1 MPKGSSVEDLKDL
14 RPISLVGSLYK
25 ILSKVLANR
34 IKGVMGVIISQSQ
47 NAFVKGRQILDAA
60 LIANEVVDSVLRRKE
75 KGLLCKLD
83 IEKAYDHIRWDF
95 LLQTLERMG
104 FGPKWIMWIHW
115 CISTASFS
123 VMFNGSPAGFF
134 RSSRGLRQG
143 DPLSPYLFV
152 VGMEVLSC
160 LLKRAVEGNFISGC
174 RLGNREGGE
183 MVISHLLYADDAIVF
198 CEANSEQLMC
208 LRWTLMWFEAVSGLK
223 INLNK
228 SEIIP
233 LGRVDNVESLA
244 VELGCRVG
252 SLPTRYLGLPL
263 GATHRAS
270 GVWDSIEE
278 RFRKRLSSWK
288 RQYISK
294 GGRLTLI
301 RSTLSSLPIYFLSLF
316 RMPKIVCARLEKI
329 QRDFLWGGGNL
340 DRKPHLVNWKTVCL
354 EKSRGGLGVR
364 GLSVMNQALLCKW
377 CWRFANERDSLWRM
391 VISTKFGEEAG
402 GWYSRDIRGGYGTGL
417 WKDIRKE
424 WLSFSQNA
432 IPSLG
437 NGSRL
442 AFWKD
447 PWGDETVLSHAF
459 PTLFNLAAHKD
470 ARVVDVWDFSV
481 EVGGW
486 SPVFLRPFNDWEM
499 EEVERFF
506 NFLHNKKIRPAQED
520 RLLLKD
526 SSTDGFSVRHMYRK
540 LMFAPPLDFPSR
552 SIWNPIVP
560 PKLGF
565 FAWEA
570 SWGKVLTL
578 DQLKRRGIPI
588 VNRCFLCEEH
598 EETIDHLLIHCSRAK
613 SLWDLLLAI
622 TEVNWVFPRTVRQ
635 LLLAWQSARVGKKRK
650 RVWMAAPLC
659 LFWTLWLE
667 RNRVVFEN
675 EALSVHRMK
684 SFFLFTLWG
693 WAKVFSV
700 DNLNSL
706 VGFLAWMGFR

>member
-1 MPKGSSVEDLKDL
+1 
-14 RPISLVGSLYK
+14 
-25 ILSKVLANR
+25 
-34 IKGVMGVIISQSQ
+34 
-47 NAFVKGRQILDAA
+47 
-60 LIANEVVDSVLRRKE
+60 
-75 KGLLCKLD
+75 
-83 IEKAYDHIRWDF
+83 
-95 LLQTLERMG
+95 
-104 FGPKWIMWIHW
+104 
-115 CISTASFS
+115 
-123 VMFNGSPAGFF
+123 
-134 RSSRGLRQG
+134 
-143 DPLSPYLFV
+143 
-152 VGMEVLSC
+152 
-160 LLKRAVEGNFISGC
+160 
-174 RLGNREGGE
+174 
-183 MVISHLLYADDAIVF
+183 
-198 CEANSEQLMC
+198 
-208 LRWTLMWFEAVSGLK
+208 MWFEAFSGLK

-244 VELGCRVG
+244 SELGCRVG
-252 SLPTRYLGLPL
+252 ALPTMYLGLPL
-263 GATHRAS
+263 GAPHRAL

-316 RMPKIVCARLEKI
+316 RMPKSVCARLEKI

-402 GWYSRDIRGGYGTGL
+402 GWHTRDIRGGFGTGV

-424 WLSFSQNA
+424 WLIFSQNA

-437 NGSRL
+437 NGRRL
-442 AFWKD
+442 GFWKD
-447 PWGDETVLSHAF
+447 PWCDETVLSQAF
-459 PTLFNLAAHKD
+459 PALFNLAAQKD
-470 ARVVDVWDFSV
+470 ARVAEVWDSSV
-481 EVGGW
+481 EVGVW
-486 SPVFLRPFNDWEM
+486 SPVFLRPFNDWELD
-499 EEVERFF
+499 EVERFF
-506 NFLHNKKIRPAQED
+506 LFLHNKKVRSVQED

-526 SSTDGFSVRHMYRK
+526 SISDGFSVRHMYRK
-540 LMFAPPLDFPSR
+540 LMFSPPFDFPSK

-578 DQLKRRGIPI
+578 DQLKRRGIPLA
-588 VNRCFLCEEH
+588 NRCFLCEEY
-598 EETIDHLLIHCSRAK
+598 EETIDHLLIHCARAK
-613 SLWDLLLAI
+613 LLWDLLLAI
-622 TEVNWVFPRTVRQ
+622 TEDNWVFPRTVRQ
-635 LLLAWQSARVGKKRK
+635 LLLAWQSAGVGKKRK

-675 EALSVHRMK
+675 EAPSAHRMK
-684 SFFLFTLWG
+684 SSFLFTLWG
-693 WAKVFSV
+693 WAKVTKV
-700 DNLNSL
+700 DNSTSL
-706 VGFLAWMGFR
+706 VGFLAWMGCR